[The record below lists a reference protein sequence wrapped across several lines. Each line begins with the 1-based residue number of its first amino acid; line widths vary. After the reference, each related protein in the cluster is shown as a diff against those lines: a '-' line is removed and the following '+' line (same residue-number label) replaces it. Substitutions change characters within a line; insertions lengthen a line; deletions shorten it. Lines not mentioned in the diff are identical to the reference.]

1 MTEKIYA
8 PQVDNF
14 ISRLGDRNRGGFNNN
29 CTFTEESYKLIDRF
43 FDLLKRIS
51 PVSENGCRELWFC
64 IDRGTIE
71 NFGDYEEMHEM
82 GEVESFDEFKQLWED
97 YYPKEKKWYY
107 VEAVHDEEIDYKA
120 VTVNHK
126 FVIVV
131 DPRAE
136 KGYEHDIAVFVEW
149 LCDETE
155 KCIKQMEKG
164 TYMDFVRANLPVEH
178 RTGTITQN
186 NLWDI
191 CPDSK
196 KDFFEGISDKDIKDF
211 VTFVTK
217 QEENGGKIYDRLHA
231 MTANDFYK
239 YCAVGYTAMGYDIGA
254 MTPKEQYYRYADGRD
269 GKLAEING
277 NSPEEF
283 AEWLNGSDWHGTH
296 PWEVCRGGNST
307 HISLY
312 VCCDDCGFYFGL
324 AGSSYSR
331 STETIKFYLALCRAG
346 IPVVISDGKKLIERV
361 MGTEKVGVVPQDIIP
376 KYCHSY
382 FPKEDIISF
391 INLPYENTEKVAER
405 CIWQNIREIK
415 LISKEV

>member
-14 ISRLGDRNRGGFNNN
+14 ISRLGNRNRGGFNNN

-120 VTVNHK
+120 VTVDHK

-136 KGYEHDIAVFVEW
+136 RGYEHDIAVFAEW

-155 KCIKQMEKG
+155 KCIKQMEK
-164 TYMDFVRANLPVEH
+164 AH
-178 RTGTITQN
+178 I
-186 NLWDI
+186 W
-191 CPDSK
+191 
-196 KDFFEGISDKDIKDF
+196 ISSVQIF
-211 VTFVTK
+211 RSNIE
-217 QEENGGKIYDRLHA
+217 QE
-231 MTANDFYK
+231 
-239 YCAVGYTAMGYDIGA
+239 
-254 MTPKEQYYRYADGRD
+254 Q
-269 GKLAEING
+269 
-277 NSPEEF
+277 
-283 AEWLNGSDWHGTH
+283 
-296 PWEVCRGGNST
+296 
-307 HISLY
+307 
-312 VCCDDCGFYFGL
+312 
-324 AGSSYSR
+324 
-331 STETIKFYLALCRAG
+331 
-346 IPVVISDGKKLIERV
+346 
-361 MGTEKVGVVPQDIIP
+361 
-376 KYCHSY
+376 
-382 FPKEDIISF
+382 
-391 INLPYENTEKVAER
+391 
-405 CIWQNIREIK
+405 
-415 LISKEV
+415 